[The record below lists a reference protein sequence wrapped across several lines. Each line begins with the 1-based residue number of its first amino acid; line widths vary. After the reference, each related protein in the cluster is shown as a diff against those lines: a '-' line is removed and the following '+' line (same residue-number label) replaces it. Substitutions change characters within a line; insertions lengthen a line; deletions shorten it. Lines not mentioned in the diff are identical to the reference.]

1 MKKATLSSNII
12 CERGENEVKSNGL
25 DRKIILLKRR
35 AHTFRV
41 GVYLIMIIG
50 WSFPHNLSIRS
61 NLSGTCAAEI

>member
-41 GVYLIMIIG
+41 GGVFNYDYWMEF
-50 WSFPHNLSIRS
+50 S
-61 NLSGTCAAEI
+61 A